1 MKITLSLD
9 LSCTLARALDGMRT
23 VTDEGE
29 ELYAALEAA
38 AAVLKVA
45 ASARPSGPRAQTVEA
60 VVAVYREVGSVKATA
75 RETGLAR
82 STVRARLRRAGV
94 QLPANE
100 VPAVKGLPAA
110 PQVRALP
117 GR

>member
-1 MKITLSLD
+1 MKITLSLN
-9 LSCTLARALDGMRT
+9 LSCSLARALDGVRT
-23 VTDEGE
+23 VSDEGE

-45 ASARPSGPRAQTVEA
+45 ASARPAGPRAQTVEA
-60 VVAVYREVGSVKATA
+60 VVAVYHERGSVKATA
-75 RETGLAR
+75 RATGLAR

-100 VPAVKGLPAA
+100 VPAPKALTAG
-110 PQVRALP
+110 QKVRALP

>member
-1 MKITLSLD
+1 MKITVTMNLTCS
-9 LSCTLARALDGMRT
+9 LARALDGLRT

-38 AAVLKVA
+38 AAVLSA
-45 ASARPSGPRAQTVEA
+45 AARVSPRAVTDEA
-60 VVAVYREVGSVKATA
+60 VIAVYRERGSVKATA
-75 RETGLAR
+75 RATGLAR

-100 VPAVKGLPAA
+100 VPAAKGLPAG
-110 PQVRALP
+110 QKVRALP